1 MCVYAC
7 SGMCVCN
14 MSFTPPL
21 SLLTKWFKKHTKQY
35 FYFSFFENLKMQNAL
50 FEFQGLGL
58 GRRFITHTK
67 IETLRLTSR
76 EGNGP
81 ECSEVLTGFF

>member
-1 MCVYAC
+1 
-7 SGMCVCN
+7 
-14 MSFTPPL
+14 
-21 SLLTKWFKKHTKQY
+21 
-35 FYFSFFENLKMQNAL
+35 MQNAL

-58 GRRFITHTK
+58 GRRFITHIK